1 MPLWEKYAVS
11 FYSRQDS
18 WITAAGFFFFQM
30 YFNWNLNTEVFSS
43 RIHIPEKAEKSTPR
57 TRPTHNKTVHGK
69 GKICSFILE

>member
-1 MPLWEKYAVS
+1 MGEICCLCLFPARTLGS
-11 FYSRQDS
+11 LLL
-18 WITAAGFFFFQM
+18 GFFFSNVF
-30 YFNWNLNTEVFSS
+30 YWNLNTEVFSS